1 MTKGKAAP
9 GTWKLF
15 IGQNPAVHGSSLSAR
30 TRRCTAA
37 PSMSIPWMST
47 RWARQEVR
55 LGDTTDA
62 PFACTLT
69 LDAIPGVRGDV
80 CTEAC
85 GSGRSKRQ
93 RQ

>member
-1 MTKGKAAP
+1 
-9 GTWKLF
+9 
-15 IGQNPAVHGSSLSAR
+15 
-30 TRRCTAA
+30 
-37 PSMSIPWMST
+37 MSIPWMST

-93 RQ
+93 RQVNEKQSGTSEGVRARLKTVLGWTARLKRQGVS